1 MKVNQCLVL
10 SKQVSFANTTLSSK
24 SRTSTGIPPSLSAFM
39 RSFIAPKLKKSHWR
53 NVRGPRATLPTFR
66 SCADIFIALAFKSSS
81 IARKLKS
88 TSPANLR
95 KQPTFH
101 DATAGSPAKW
111 RLRNKRR
118 NSILMMRH
126 HPDLGSAFNW
136 LKQVSH
142 AAWPIR
148 STTQIW
154 IVSRRQFGISALVS
168 QTSFRRGDRW
178 WRHGMSAVFS
188 GYSPAESSHSVFI
201 SESSNLSRQTQESRH
216 SRVKKVSWKTL
227 G

>member
-1 MKVNQCLVL
+1 M
-10 SKQVSFANTTLSSK
+10 SFANTTLSSK

-81 IARKLKS
+81 IARRLKS
-88 TSPANLR
+88 ASPANLR
-95 KQPTFH
+95 KQPTFR
-101 DATAGSPAKW
+101 DATDSFP
-111 RLRNKRR
+111 RNNECR
-118 NSILMMRH
+118 NSKLTTRH
-126 HPDLGSAFNW
+126 HLDLGSASGWSCGVGNLF
-136 LKQVSH
+136 Q
-142 AAWPIR
+142 PIR

-154 IVSRRQFGISALVS
+154 IVTRHQYGISALIS
-168 QTSFRRGDRW
+168 QTSFRREDRW

-188 GYSPAESSHSVFI
+188 GYSRVESSHSVFI

-216 SRVKKVSWKTL
+216 SRVKKMSWKIL

>member
-1 MKVNQCLVL
+1 MVL
-10 SKQVSFANTTLSSK
+10 SKQMSFANTTLSSK

-53 NVRGPRATLPTFR
+53 NVRGPKATLPTFR

-81 IARKLKS
+81 IARRLKS

-95 KQPTFH
+95 KQPTFR
-101 DATAGSPAKW
+101 DATASFP
-111 RLRNKRR
+111 RNNECR
-118 NSILMMRH
+118 NSKLTTRH
-126 HPDLGSAFNW
+126 YLDLGSASGWSCGVGNLF
-136 LKQVSH
+136 Q
-142 AAWPIR
+142 PIR

-154 IVSRRQFGISALVS
+154 IVTRHQYGISALLS
-168 QTSFRRGDRW
+168 QTSFRRGDQWCR
-178 WRHGMSAVFS
+178 RGMWSVFS
-188 GYSPAESSHSVFI
+188 GYSRAESSYSVFI

-216 SRVKKVSWKTL
+216 SRVKKMSWKIL

>member
-1 MKVNQCLVL
+1 MVL
-10 SKQVSFANTTLSSK
+10 SKQMSFANTTLSSK

-53 NVRGPRATLPTFR
+53 NVRGPKATLPTFR

-81 IARKLKS
+81 ITRRLKS

-95 KQPTFH
+95 KQPTFR
-101 DATAGSPAKW
+101 DATASFP
-111 RLRNKRR
+111 RNNECR
-118 NSILMMRH
+118 NSKLTMRH
-126 HPDLGSAFNW
+126 YLDLGSASGWSCGVGNLF
-136 LKQVSH
+136 Q
-142 AAWPIR
+142 PIR

-154 IVSRRQFGISALVS
+154 IVTRHQYGISALLS
-168 QTSFRRGDRW
+168 QTPFRRGDQWCR
-178 WRHGMSAVFS
+178 RGMWAVFS
-188 GYSPAESSHSVFI
+188 GYSRAESSYSVFI

-216 SRVKKVSWKTL
+216 SRVKKMSWKTL